1 MSQFAF
7 RISVAPLKD
16 GVRGRS
22 IGSLSPD
29 GSIQRKLIYAAGY
42 PSKADAENDIVN
54 NKIRELNPEYDFKVV
69 PW

>member
-1 MSQFAF
+1 MNPFAF

-16 GVRGRS
+16 GVRGRA
-22 IGSLSPD
+22 IGSVGLDSVV
-29 GSIQRKLIYAAGY
+29 RNLLYARGY
-42 PSKADAENDIVN
+42 PTKELAEKDIVD